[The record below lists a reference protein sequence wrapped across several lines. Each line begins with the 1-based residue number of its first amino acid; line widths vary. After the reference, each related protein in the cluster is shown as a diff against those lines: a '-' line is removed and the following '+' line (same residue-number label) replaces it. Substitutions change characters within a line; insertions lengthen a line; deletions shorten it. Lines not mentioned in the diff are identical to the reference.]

1 MYNDSMITL
10 PSSLRIGVIRGGV
23 SPEYE
28 SSLKSGA
35 NVLKDLSETHKL
47 LDIFISQDGIWHMQ
61 GMEKSPERI
70 LKNVDVI
77 FNALHGTYGDNGG
90 VQENLKFYGIPFTGS
105 DKFSS
110 AIATNR
116 WIVKEQAKALGIKT
130 PAYGVVRRSDDLA
143 RKAQEIFNSIPHPL
157 RVSPANGPSSMGV
170 FEVNSF
176 KSLLEALENVLER
189 YDMALVEES
198 ISGKTVSCL
207 VTENFRGEDIYAFPP
222 SSILSTGEKNTVEEF
237 SKKIHQPLG
246 LSHYSNSDFIISPR
260 RGTYFLEVDASPKL
274 HKDSFVIKSLE
285 SVGSSTKEFI
295 HHILSLALKRK

>member
-77 FNALHGTYGDNGG
+77 FNALHGTYRDNGG

-130 PAYGVVRRSDDLA
+130 PIYGVVRHSDDLS
-143 RKAQEIFNSIPHPL
+143 KKVQEIFNSIPHPL
-157 RVSPANGPSSMGV
+157 RVLPVNGGSSDRSV
-170 FEVNSF
+170 KVNSF
-176 KSLLEALENVLER
+176 QELLSAVENVLVKH
-189 YDMALVEES
+189 DVALV
-198 ISGKTVSCL
+198 
-207 VTENFRGEDIYAFPP
+207 
-222 SSILSTGEKNTVEEF
+222 
-237 SKKIHQPLG
+237 
-246 LSHYSNSDFIISPR
+246 
-260 RGTYFLEVDASPKL
+260 
-274 HKDSFVIKSLE
+274 
-285 SVGSSTKEFI
+285 
-295 HHILSLALKRK
+295 